1 MPNKLRDQGRPAP
14 IASRFL
20 RPFAAYAKNEA
31 ASGIFL
37 ISAALIAILLAN
49 SPWSQP
55 FFDFWQIRFQV
66 GFGDLEIDKP
76 ILLWINDGLMAIFFF
91 LVGLEIKR
99 EFLVGELASPRRA
112 ALPIFAALGGMAVPA
127 LLYAVFNLGHPSIRG
142 WGVPMA
148 TDIAFALGVL
158 NLLGPRVPLA
168 IKVFLA
174 AVAIVDDIGAVL
186 VIAIFYSGEIQWRLL
201 GFGGLVFGGLIL
213 LNRLGIRKPLAYFV
227 PGALLWVLFL
237 KSGVHATVAGVLVA
251 MTIPA
256 RVHLNPESFVEEAKE
271 ALAEFESGTTSQ
283 ELAVMNESQQSAVH
297 ELEEACERI
306 QMPLQRIEHGLQP
319 FVSFLIMPLFALANA
334 GVLLKPGTVAGLGQP
349 ISFGVLAG
357 LILGKPIGV
366 VLASWIAVKAG
377 AASLPDRV
385 IWLQM
390 AGVGIL
396 AGIGFTMS
404 LFIADLAFA
413 NPAHIETAKVAIF
426 IASLF
431 SGALGYWILRSCV
444 SEKPIRSKPA

>member
-1 MPNKLRDQGRPAP
+1 MPHKLRNQSRPAP
-14 IASRFL
+14 PDSRFL

-31 ASGIFL
+31 ASGVFL
-37 ISAALIAILLAN
+37 IAAALIAIFLAN
-49 SPWSQP
+49 SPWSQQ
-55 FFDFWQIRFQV
+55 FFDFWQIRFHISL
-66 GFGDLEIDKP
+66 GDIELDKP
-76 ILLWINDGLMAIFFF
+76 IILWINDGLMAIFFF

-127 LLYAVFNLGHPSIRG
+127 MLFALFNLGHPSIRG

-168 IKVFLA
+168 LKVFLA

-186 VIAIFYSGEIQWRLL
+186 VIAIFYSGEIQWHLL

-213 LNRLGIRKPLAYFV
+213 LNRLGIRNPLAYFV
-227 PGALLWVLFL
+227 PGVILWVLFL

-256 RVHLNPESFVEEAKE
+256 RVHLNPSAFAEEARE
-271 ALAEFESGTTSQ
+271 ALAEFEHGSTSQ
-283 ELAVMNESQQSAVH
+283 ELAVMNESQHSAVH
-297 ELEEACERI
+297 ELEEACERV
-306 QMPLQRIEHGLQP
+306 QMPLQRIEHALQP
-319 FVSFLIMPLFALANA
+319 YVSFLIMPLFALANA
-334 GVLLKPGTVAGLGQP
+334 GVLLKPDTVSALGQP
-349 ISFGVLAG
+349 TSLGILAG
-357 LILGKPIGV
+357 LILGKPIGI
-366 VLASWIAVKAG
+366 VLASWLAVRVG
-377 AASLPDRV
+377 AASLPNRV
-385 IWLQM
+385 RWPQM

-413 NPAHIETAKVAIF
+413 SAAQIGTAKVAIF

-431 SGALGYWILRSCV
+431 SGAMGYWVLRSCLRKKV
-444 SEKPIRSKPA
+444 VRPEPA